1 MFGYDFKML
10 SDGKSLIFLD
20 PSKDATIVASE
31 FFVRSLSVNMARS
44 TIDVT
49 GLDSVGG
56 YRNFIST
63 LMEQTLTFDLAIN
76 GPIEYKQGG
85 IIRSI
90 FDLYSIRDLLAQ
102 VENKVNKRF

>member
-1 MFGYDFKML
+1 ML

-20 PSKDATIVASE
+20 PDKDATIVASE
-31 FFVRSLSVNMARS
+31 FFVRSLSVNMSRS
-44 TIDVT
+44 MIDVT
-49 GLDSVGG
+49 SLKDPAG
-56 YRNFIST
+56 YHNF
-63 LMEQTLTFDLAIN
+63 LAGMMEQTLTFDLAIN

-102 VENKVNKRF
+102 VEHKVNKRP